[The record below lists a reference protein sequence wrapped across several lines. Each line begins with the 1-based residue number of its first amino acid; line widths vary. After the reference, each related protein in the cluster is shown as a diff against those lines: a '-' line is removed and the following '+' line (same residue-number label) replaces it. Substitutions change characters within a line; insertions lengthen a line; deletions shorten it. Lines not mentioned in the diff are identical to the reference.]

1 MLHFSKIST
10 QGKDFN
16 LIASGA
22 LAFKIH
28 NKILKDEAFHQG
40 TKIKRNMLLGSPSA
54 RAANPEQK
62 KVFFVIISDLDRTN
76 VDSLC
81 QMIKKERANGSYA
94 VCQVIPMYYN
104 EPSFKALKMLR
115 QNFDEV
121 MELSKFNLGSS
132 KALMSAEQQ
141 HCVITDYSLSLARIM
156 YHVCVNDFA
165 ASNQK
170 QEVREEAR
178 TEEAVYA

>member
-10 QGKDFN
+10 KGKEFN

-28 NKILKDEAFHQG
+28 NKILKDEDFQQG
-40 TKIKRNMLLGSPSA
+40 TRVSRSMLLGSVGAPSYA
-54 RAANPEQK
+54 SNSVQRK
-62 KVFFVIISDLDRTN
+62 IFFVIISDLDKTN

-81 QMIKKERANGSYA
+81 KMIAQERANGSYA
-94 VCQVIPMYYN
+94 VCEVIPAYYN

-121 MELSKFNLGSS
+121 IELSKFNLGGS
-132 KALMSAEQQ
+132 KALAGSELQ
-141 HCVITDYSLSLARIM
+141 HCIVTDYSLSMARIM
-156 YHVCVNDFA
+156 YHVCVNDYASKQPAETMVAHA
-165 ASNQK
+165 A
-170 QEVREEAR
+170 
-178 TEEAVYA
+178 YA

>member
-28 NKILKDEAFHQG
+28 NKILKDECFQQG
-40 TKIKRNMLLGSPSA
+40 TKISRNMLLGSVPARSA
-54 RAANPEQK
+54 SSDQK
-62 KVFFVIISDLDRTN
+62 KVFFVIISDLDRMN
-76 VDSLC
+76 IEALC
-81 QMIKKERANGSYA
+81 QTIKAERAKGSYA
-94 VCQVIPMYYN
+94 VCQVIPLYYN

-121 MELSKFNLGSS
+121 MELSKFNLGNS
-132 KALMSAEQQ
+132 KALVSPEQQ
-141 HCVITDYSLSLARIM
+141 HCLITDYSVAMARIM

-165 ASNQK
+165 SQQK
-170 QEVREEAR
+170 QEAKVAE
-178 TEEAVYA
+178 TVYA

>member
-28 NKILKDEAFHQG
+28 NKILKDESFLQG
-40 TKIKRNMLLGSPSA
+40 SKIHRNMLLGSAPA
-54 RAANPEQK
+54 KAVNANRHN
-62 KVFFVIISDLDRTN
+62 VFYVILSDLDRMN
-76 VDSLC
+76 IESLC
-81 QMIKKERANGSYA
+81 NMIAQERAKGSYA
-94 VCQVIPMYYN
+94 VCQVIPAYYN
-104 EPSFKALKMLR
+104 EPSFKALKALR

-121 MELSKFNLGSS
+121 IELSKFNLGSS

-141 HCVITDYSLSLARIM
+141 QCLITDYSLSMARIM
-156 YHVCVNDFA
+156 YHVCVNDLA
-165 ASNQK
+165 GYNNQPVGQLAYAS
-170 QEVREEAR
+170 
-178 TEEAVYA
+178 

>member
-10 QGKDFN
+10 QGKEFN

-28 NKILKDEAFHQG
+28 NKILKDESFHQG
-40 TKIKRNMLLGSPSA
+40 TKITRNMLLGSAPARSA
-54 RAANPEQK
+54 SSEQK
-62 KVFFVIISDLDRTN
+62 KVFFVIISDLDKMN
-76 VDSLC
+76 IESLC
-81 QMIKKERANGSYA
+81 KTIQAERAKGSYA

-121 MELSKFNLGSS
+121 MELSKFNLGNS
-132 KALMSAEQQ
+132 KALVSPEQQ
-141 HCVITDYSLSLARIM
+141 HCIITDYSVSMARIM
-156 YHVCVNDFA
+156 YHVCVKDFA
-165 ASNQK
+165 TASK
-170 QEVREEAR
+170 PEVKVAEP
-178 TEEAVYA
+178 VYA

>member
-28 NKILKDEAFHQG
+28 NKILKDEDFQHG
-40 TKIKRNMLLGSPSA
+40 TRVSRSMLLGSVGAPTQLT
-54 RAANPEQK
+54 NPDQK
-62 KVFFVIISDLDRTN
+62 KVYFVIISDLDKTN

-81 QMIKKERANGSYA
+81 KMIAKERANGSYA
-94 VCQVIPMYYN
+94 VCEVIPAFYN

-121 MELSKFNLGSS
+121 IELSKFNLGNS
-132 KALMSAEQQ
+132 KALVSSEQQ
-141 HCVITDYSLSLARIM
+141 HCIVTDYSLSMARIM

-165 ASNQK
+165 SK
-170 QEVREEAR
+170 QSAEKSKSQP
-178 TEEAVYA
+178 VYA

>member
-1 MLHFSKIST
+1 MLHFSKISSK
-10 QGKDFN
+10 GKDFN

-28 NKILKDEAFHQG
+28 NKILKDESFTQN
-40 TKIKRNMLLGSPSA
+40 TKINRNMLLNSSVAKSGGTG
-54 RAANPEQK
+54 QK

-76 VDSLC
+76 VESLC
-81 QMIKKERANGSYA
+81 QTIAAERAKGSYA

-104 EPSFKALKMLR
+104 EPSFKALRLLR

-121 MELSKFNLGSS
+121 MELTKFNLSDS
-132 KALMSAEQQ
+132 KALSHAEQQ
-141 HCVITDYSLSLARIM
+141 QCLITDYSMSMARIM

-165 ASNQK
+165 SNQSK
-170 QEVREEAR
+170 SEQR
-178 TEEAVYA
+178 TSTPAYA

>member
-10 QGKDFN
+10 QGKEFN

-28 NKILKDEAFHQG
+28 NKILKDECFQRG
-40 TKIKRNMLLGSPSA
+40 TKITRNMLLGSVPA
-54 RAANPEQK
+54 RTANTQQK
-62 KVFFVIISDLDRTN
+62 KVFFVIISDLDKMN
-76 VDSLC
+76 IEELC
-81 QMIKKERANGSYA
+81 QTVKEEREKGSYA

-132 KALMSAEQQ
+132 KALISPEQQ
-141 HCVITDYSLSLARIM
+141 HCIITDYSVSMARIM
-156 YHVCVNDFA
+156 YHVCVKDFA
-165 ASNQK
+165 ANQK
-170 QEVREEAR
+170 QEIKVAEP
-178 TEEAVYA
+178 VYA

>member
-1 MLHFSKIST
+1 MLHFTKIST

-28 NKILKDEAFHQG
+28 NKILKDDAFMHS
-40 TKIKRNMLLGSPSA
+40 TSVSRNMLVGSVPA
-54 RAANPEQK
+54 RKAASDK
-62 KVFFVIISDLDRTN
+62 KSVFFVIISDLDKVNTE
-76 VDSLC
+76 SLC
-81 QMIKKERANGSYA
+81 QMIKEQRAKGSYA

-121 MELSKFNLGSS
+121 LELSKLNLGGS
-132 KALMSAEQQ
+132 KVLIGMEQQ
-141 HCVITDYSLSLARIM
+141 HCLMTDYVLSMARIM
-156 YHVCVNDFA
+156 FHVCANTAIPAKTAEERIEEPVFA
-165 ASNQK
+165 
-170 QEVREEAR
+170 
-178 TEEAVYA
+178 

>member
-28 NKILKDEAFHQG
+28 NKILKDDAFQHG
-40 TKIKRNMLLGSPSA
+40 SKIYRNMLLGSAPA
-54 RAANPEQK
+54 RAVNADRRN
-62 KVFFVIISDLDRTN
+62 VFYVIISDLDKMN
-76 VDSLC
+76 IDSLC
-81 QMIKKERANGSYA
+81 KMISQERAKGSYA
-94 VCQVIPMYYN
+94 VCQVIPVYYN
-104 EPSFKALKMLR
+104 EPSFKALKTLR

-121 MELSKFNLGSS
+121 IELNKFNLGSS

-141 HCVITDYSLSLARIM
+141 QCLITDYSLSMARIM
-156 YHVCVNDFA
+156 YHVCVKDFA
-165 ASNQK
+165 PLKTEPTEQLAYAS
-170 QEVREEAR
+170 
-178 TEEAVYA
+178 

>member
-1 MLHFSKIST
+1 MLHFTKIST

-28 NKILKDEAFHQG
+28 NKILKDDAFVHSSSVS
-40 TKIKRNMLLGSPSA
+40 RNMLVGSVPA
-54 RAANPEQK
+54 RKAATSDK
-62 KVFFVIISDLDRTN
+62 KSVFFVIISDLDKVNTE
-76 VDSLC
+76 SLC
-81 QMIKKERANGSYA
+81 QMIREERAKGSYA

-121 MELSKFNLGSS
+121 LELSKFNLGGS
-132 KALMSAEQQ
+132 KALNGLEQQ
-141 HCVITDYSLSLARIM
+141 HCIMSDYVASMARIM
-156 YHVCVNDFA
+156 FHVCANSTIPAKTAEERIEEPAFA
-165 ASNQK
+165 
-170 QEVREEAR
+170 
-178 TEEAVYA
+178 

>member
-1 MLHFSKIST
+1 MLHFTKIAT

-28 NKILKDEAFHQG
+28 NKILKDDAFITG
-40 TKIKRNMLLGSPSA
+40 TSISRNMLVGSVPA
-54 RAANPEQK
+54 RKAASDRK
-62 KVFFVIISDLDRTN
+62 TVFFVIISDLDKMNTE
-76 VDSLC
+76 SLC
-81 QMIKKERANGSYA
+81 QMIATERAKGSYA

-121 MELSKFNLGSS
+121 LELSKFNLGGS
-132 KALMSAEQQ
+132 KVLIGLEQQ
-141 HCVITDYSLSLARIM
+141 HCVMSDYVASMARIM
-156 YHVCVNDFA
+156 FHVCAN
-165 ASNQK
+165 SHIP
-170 QEVREEAR
+170 AR
-178 TEEAVYA
+178 TAEERIEEPAFA